1 MLDVEYTITINQK
14 NQEEPGIMPKR
25 PNILMIV
32 TDQEY
37 AHQPLPAGF
46 VLSNRDRIHARG
58 VTFNNYHATT
68 TVCTPS
74 RSVIY
79 TGRHTP
85 HTRMFDN
92 TNFAWIDDMRADP
105 EALPTIGH
113 MLRDLG
119 YYTVYKGKWHLSE
132 FPAGD
137 TQEAMEPYGFSDY
150 QKWGD
155 AQGAPMD
162 GLKKDPLIAADAVDW
177 LTKRAPEVAAAQ
189 PWYLTVNFVNPH
201 DIMYFDTDA
210 EEMVQVRGI
219 MPIFSAPDTP
229 IYHQNWQ
236 TTLPASFFDDLE
248 GQPPAVR
255 SYKRLCD
262 VAYGRIPMDRR
273 DMWHNHVNYYL
284 NCHLDVDRHIGAVL
298 DALEASGQADN
309 TVIIFTSDHGEMGGA
324 HHLRQKGSV
333 AFRETVNVPLVI
345 VDPRRPG
352 AARTD
357 AVGSHLDLVPTILAY
372 AGLPEAEL
380 RQRYPSLKGHDLS
393 GVVENPTS
401 VGPRGSSGEP
411 GKGSLLTYDMIAT
424 IDAEWLNRNA
434 TKVFDQAAAQAG
446 QEFHRGLE
454 SFIGMLNEVG
464 VPNLEKRELF
474 RCVFDGRYKLVRY
487 FGLGHYNL
495 PLSVMELQAD
505 NDIALY
511 DLLLDP
517 EEMDNLANPT
527 NPKYR
532 EELLST
538 MNQKL
543 NTLIDAEIGE
553 DKALFTP
560 QEYAPQM

>member
-1 MLDVEYTITINQK
+1 
-14 NQEEPGIMPKR
+14 MPSR

-46 VLSNRDRIHARG
+46 VLPSRDRLRARG
-58 VTFNNYHATT
+58 VTFDNHHATT

-74 RSVIY
+74 RSAIY
-79 TGRHTP
+79 TGQHTP
-85 HTRMFDN
+85 LTRMFDN

-113 MLRDLG
+113 LLRDQG

-137 TQEAMEPYGFSDY
+137 TREAMEPYGFSDY
-150 QKWGD
+150 QDWGD
-155 AQGAPMD
+155 AQGAPLD
-162 GLKKDPLIAADAVDW
+162 GLRKDPLIANEAVDW
-177 LTKRAPEVAAAQ
+177 LTKRAPAVAAAQ
-189 PWYLTVNFVNPH
+189 PWYMTVNFVNPH
-201 DIMYFDTDA
+201 DIMFFDTDA
-210 EEMVQVRGI
+210 EEMVQVKGM

-229 IYHQNWQ
+229 LYNQKWQ
-236 TTLPASFFDDLE
+236 TTLPGSFFDDME

-255 SYKRLCD
+255 NYKRLCD

-284 NCHLDVDRHIGAVL
+284 NCLLDVDRHIGAVL

-309 TVIIFTSDHGEMGGA
+309 TVIIFTADHGEMGGA

-333 AFRETVNVPLVI
+333 AFKETVNVPLVI
-345 VDPRRPG
+345 VDPRHPG
-352 AARTD
+352 KGRTD
-357 AVGSHLDLVPTILAY
+357 AVGSHLDLAPTILAY

-380 RQRYPSLKGHDLS
+380 RQRYPFLVGHDLS
-393 GVVENPTS
+393 GVVENPAS
-401 VGPRGSSGEP
+401 AGPRGSSAEP
-411 GKGSLLTYDMIAT
+411 GKGCLLTYDMIAT

-434 TKVFDQAAAQAG
+434 PRCLTQAAAQAG

-454 SFIGMLNEVG
+454 SFIGMLDEVG
-464 VPNLEKRELF
+464 VPNLEKREIF
-474 RCVFDGRYKLVRY
+474 RCVYDGRYKLVRY

-495 PLSVMELQAD
+495 PISVKQLLAD
-505 NDIALY
+505 NDTALY

-517 EEMDNLANPT
+517 EEMNNLANPT
-527 NPKYR
+527 NPKYS

-543 NTLIDAEIGE
+543 NALIAAEIGE

-560 QEYAPQM
+560 PEKDPQK

>member
-1 MLDVEYTITINQK
+1 
-14 NQEEPGIMPKR
+14 
-25 PNILMIV
+25 MIV

-37 AHQPLPAGF
+37 AHQPMPSGF
-46 VLSNRDRIHARG
+46 VLSNRDRIHDRG

-74 RSVIY
+74 RSVMY

-85 HTRMFDN
+85 ITRMFDN
-92 TNFAWIDDMRADP
+92 TNFAWIDDMRADA
-105 EALPTIGH
+105 EVLPTIGH
-113 MLRDLG
+113 LLRDLG
-119 YYTVYKGKWHLSE
+119 YHTVYKGKWHLSE
-132 FPAGD
+132 FEAGD
-137 TQEAMEPYGFSDY
+137 TRDAMEPYGFSDY
-150 QKWGD
+150 QSWGD

-162 GLKKDPLIAADAVDW
+162 GLRKDPLIATDAVDW

-189 PWYLTVNFVNPH
+189 PWYMTVNFVNPH
-201 DIMYFDTDA
+201 DVMYFDTDA
-210 EEMVQVRGI
+210 DEMVQVRGM

-229 IYHQNWQ
+229 LYHQKWQ
-236 TTLPASFFDDLE
+236 TALPASFFDDLE

-273 DMWHNHVNYYL
+273 DMWHNHINYYL
-284 NCHLDVDRHIGAVL
+284 NCLLDVDRHIGAVL

-309 TVIIFTSDHGEMGGA
+309 TVIIFTADHGEMGGA

-333 AFRETVNVPLVI
+333 AFRETVNVPMVI
-345 VDPRRPG
+345 VDPRHPG
-352 AARTD
+352 GVRTE
-357 AVGSHLDLVPTILAY
+357 AVGSHLDLVPTILAF

-380 RQRYPSLKGHDLS
+380 RQRYPFLKGHDLS
-393 GVVENPTS
+393 GLVENPTS
-401 VGPRGSSGEP
+401 VGPRGSGGEP
-411 GKGSLLTYDMIAT
+411 GKGCLLTYDMIAT
-424 IDAEWLNRNA
+424 IDAEWITRNA

-454 SFIGMLNEVG
+454 SFIGMLDEVG

-543 NTLIDAEIGE
+543 NTLIETEIGQ
-553 DKALFTP
+553 DQALFTP
-560 QEYAPQM
+560 PEKALQM

>member
-1 MLDVEYTITINQK
+1 M
-14 NQEEPGIMPKR
+14 MPKR

-46 VLSNRDRIHARG
+46 VLSNRDRIHALG
-58 VTFNNYHATT
+58 VTFNNHHAAT

-74 RSVIY
+74 RSVMI

-92 TNFAWIDDMRADP
+92 TNFAWIDDMQADP
-105 EALPTIGH
+105 AALPTIGH
-113 MLRDLG
+113 MLRDQG
-119 YYTVYKGKWHLSE
+119 YYTAYKGKWHLSE

-137 TQEAMEPYGFSDY
+137 TRDAMEPYGFSDY
-150 QKWGD
+150 QAWGD

-162 GLKKDPLIAADAVDW
+162 GLRKDPSIAADAVDW
-177 LTKRAPEVAAAQ
+177 LKQRAPEVAAAQ
-189 PWYLTVNFVNPH
+189 QPWFMTVNFVNPH

-210 EEMVQVRGI
+210 EEMVQVKGI

-229 IYHQNWQ
+229 IYQQNWQ

-248 GQPPAVR
+248 GQPQAVR

-284 NCHLDVDRHIGAVL
+284 NCLLDVDRHIGAVL

-309 TVIIFTSDHGEMGGA
+309 TVIIFTADHGEMGAA

-333 AFRETVNVPLVI
+333 AFKETVNVPLVI
-345 VDPRRPG
+345 ADPRRPG
-352 AARTD
+352 GARTD
-357 AVGSHLDLVPTILAY
+357 AVGSHLDLAPTILAL

-380 RQRYPSLKGHDLS
+380 RQRYPSLKGYDLS
-393 GVVENPTS
+393 GVVETPTS
-401 VGPRGSSGEP
+401 AGPRGSSAEP
-411 GKGSLLTYDMIAT
+411 GKGCLMTYDMIAT

-434 TKVFDQAAAQAG
+434 PKVFDQAAAQAG

-464 VPNLEKRELF
+464 LPNLEKRELF
-474 RCVFDGRYKLVRY
+474 RAVFDGRYKLVRY
-487 FGLGHYNL
+487 FGLGHFNL
-495 PLSVMELQAD
+495 PTSVEQLLAD
-505 NDIALY
+505 NDIGLY

-527 NPKYR
+527 HPKYSK
-532 EELLST
+532 ELLST

-543 NTLIDAEIGE
+543 NALIEAEIGE

-560 QEYAPQM
+560 PE